1 MNKVAVFPGTF
12 DPFTNGHLDIVK
24 RGLLLFDKIIIGIG
38 INSSKQSMFSLDQ
51 RMFSIGK
58 VFRDAPEVSVEQY
71 QGLTVDF
78 CNQAGAKFLLR
89 GLRNS
94 VDFEFEKTISQMNRR
109 VHHNIETVF
118 IMTAPEFAAIN
129 STIIR
134 EIIKNGGDASEFV
147 PEGISLSA
155 DSTD

>member
-24 RGLLLFDKIIIGIG
+24 RGLLLFDEIIIGIG
-38 INSSKQSMFSLDQ
+38 KNTSKQSMFSLDQ

-58 VFRDAPEVSVEQY
+58 VFEDTPEVSVQQY

-78 CNQAGAKFLLR
+78 CNQSRAQFLLR

-94 VDFEFEKTISQMNRR
+94 VDFVPKAVKRSYRLRWLLESDKLVTLSQ
-109 VHHNIETVF
+109 
-118 IMTAPEFAAIN
+118 
-129 STIIR
+129 
-134 EIIKNGGDASEFV
+134 
-147 PEGISLSA
+147 
-155 DSTD
+155 

>member
-1 MNKVAVFPGTF
+1 MNNIAVFPGTF

-58 VFRDAPEVSVEQY
+58 VFDDTPEVSVKQY

-78 CNQAGAKFLLR
+78 CNQVGAKFLLR

-94 VDFEFEKTISQMNRR
+94 FDFEFEKTISQMNRK
-109 VHHNIETVF
+109 VHNKIETVF

-129 STIIR
+129 STIVR
-134 EIIKNGGDASEFV
+134 EIIKHGGDASEFV
-147 PEGISLSA
+147 PEGISLSS
-155 DSTD
+155 D